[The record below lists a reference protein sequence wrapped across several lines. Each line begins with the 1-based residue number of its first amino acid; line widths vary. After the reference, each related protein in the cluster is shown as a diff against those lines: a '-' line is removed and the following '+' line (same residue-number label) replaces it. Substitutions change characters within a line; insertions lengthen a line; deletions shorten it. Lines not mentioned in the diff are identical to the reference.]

1 MFSYPATE
9 LFTAAGD
16 RRVVWSLEEYEQA
29 MKDGHTAE
37 RPEKKPVAGKKAKA
51 EETK

>member
-29 MKDGHTAE
+29 MQSGHTEEA
-37 RPEKKPVAGKKAKA
+37 PAKKPAKK
-51 EETK
+51 ETK